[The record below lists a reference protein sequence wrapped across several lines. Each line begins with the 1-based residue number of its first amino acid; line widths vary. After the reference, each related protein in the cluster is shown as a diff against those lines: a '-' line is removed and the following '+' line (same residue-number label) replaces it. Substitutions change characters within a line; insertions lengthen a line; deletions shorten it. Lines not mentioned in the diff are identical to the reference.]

1 MDASFSGG
9 LWPPK
14 LCSLSIGRLKKPISK
29 WGPQTFPT
37 SFVTLRLIGGPSDD
51 VSNFSQLSHLL
62 PSSLT
67 SLYIFGF
74 EKVESV
80 SMGLQHL
87 TSLQHLHIYHCPKT
101 RDLPEMLLLAP
112 HLTYPPHR
120 HNLRSYKLN
129 LKTIASRNRHIP
141 DLCICFSKSSQIKLQ
156 GVIHMVFFI
165 ATELYLKHFHFI
177 CNSFFDNQ
185 SKLYFHEEGQ

>member
-1 MDASFSGG
+1 MDASFPRG

-14 LCSLSIGRLKKPISK
+14 LRTLVIGRMKKPISK

-37 SFVTLRLIGGPSDD
+37 SLVELILIGGQSED

-67 SLYIFGF
+67 SLCIQQF

-87 TSLQHLHIYHCPKT
+87 TSLQHLIISNCPKMI
-101 RDLPEMLLLAP
+101 DLPEM
-112 HLTYPPHR
+112 
-120 HNLRSYKLN
+120 SYKLN
-129 LKTIASRNRHIP
+129 LKATLRNWNQLQNCKNSLGYRI
-141 DLCICFSKSSQIKLQ
+141 DAELCYELTENMKSENKIR
-156 GVIHMVFFI
+156 
-165 ATELYLKHFHFI
+165 
-177 CNSFFDNQ
+177 
-185 SKLYFHEEGQ
+185 